1 MLCYILGRGFVCTP
15 FPDRSAHRSSRES
28 APGWVPSIA
37 KPHSGRAENV
47 SDLIS
52 LLDISPWG
60 IPIRRDLLSLAA
72 GMIFNPCS
80 ELWKLWVWPLRGH
93 NLYPLV
99 SQLRLLRPSSNLGK
113 ARQGKFICIAHF
125 IHIGNSKCFT

>member
-1 MLCYILGRGFVCTP
+1 MP
-15 FPDRSAHRSSRES
+15 FPDRSVYRSSRES
-28 APGWVPSIA
+28 APGWGPSIV

-93 NLYPLV
+93 NL
-99 SQLRLLRPSSNLGK
+99 
-113 ARQGKFICIAHF
+113 
-125 IHIGNSKCFT
+125 